1 MNIINTYINTKKK
14 WVQWLR
20 IFNSVIKYKI
30 KIIFWIFFYRPL
42 LKSGSC
48 VDAIVRGVLI
58 SMVVTLIDVAHCMF
72 SARPLVGFVIDHAY
86 DVFVIT
92 LMCIC
97 IATIGWNWCFSCGL
111 VDVNEF
117 EVTNYIEEKCILF
130 EKSSLKEK

>member
-1 MNIINTYINTKKK
+1 MNIINTYINTKK
-14 WVQWLR
+14 WVQWFR
-20 IFNSVIKYKI
+20 ILNSVIKYEI
-30 KIIFWIFFYRPL
+30 KIIFKNFFYRPL

-58 SMVVTLIDVAHCMF
+58 SMVVTLIDIAHCMF
-72 SARPLVGFVIDHAY
+72 SARPVVGFVIDHAY

>member
-1 MNIINTYINTKKK
+1 MVLGAVVGIVSSQVLGALWYSPRVLGNAWMRVTYPGKTEEEVRAANNCSKAMPVAMVSYALLGFLINFA
-14 WVQWLR
+14 LG
-20 IFNSVIKYKI
+20 
-30 KIIFWIFFYRPL
+30 PL

-72 SARPLVGFVIDHAY
+72 SARPLFGFVIDHAY

-97 IATIGWNWCFSCGL
+97 IATIG
-111 VDVNEF
+111 
-117 EVTNYIEEKCILF
+117 
-130 EKSSLKEK
+130 